1 MSALQYFFDKE
12 ADILYVSQG
21 EPRPD
26 ADSQEVA
33 EGVIARLDP
42 ATREVIG
49 FTILNFRK
57 RSEQG
62 LPTVVLP
69 LRAEFMLVP

>member
-33 EGVIARLDP
+33 EGVIARFDP

-49 FTILNFRK
+49 FTILNFLK

-62 LPTVVLP
+62 VPTVVLP